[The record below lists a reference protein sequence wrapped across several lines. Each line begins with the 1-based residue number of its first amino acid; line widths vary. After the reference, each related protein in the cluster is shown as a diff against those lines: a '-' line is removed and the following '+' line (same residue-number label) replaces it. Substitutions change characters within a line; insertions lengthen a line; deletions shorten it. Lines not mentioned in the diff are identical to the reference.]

1 MLASLDDVDVVI
13 LRSQERLSR
22 DLAIW
27 TMCSAAFRKA
37 EVRVET
43 FNGPLDLQSPQGEF
57 FSDLMAVVGKY
68 EKRQRARSAGH
79 FSGACSTT
87 QRHQTWSRSEA
98 EHVVAAYAGH
108 EALLEVE
115 RVVLADRAPT
125 RARVSRAGRRVDG
138 LPAPGSPAGGA
149 GSPRRGR
156 PPRRAPR
163 ARCAPSAGDL
173 RAAHA
178 GLRCRGR
185 R

>member
-1 MLASLDDVDVVI
+1 MSSEVDPAALIPGAGLSTGSIGPVRLPHSGGMEQCGTLAHG
-13 LRSQERLSR
+13 RLVLVPCASHGPRRRDSR
-22 DLAIW
+22 
-27 TMCSAAFRKA
+27 CSI
-37 EVRVET
+37 
-43 FNGPLDLQSPQGEF
+43 S
-57 FSDLMAVVGKY
+57 
-68 EKRQRARSAGH
+68 KRQRARSAGH

-98 EHVVAAYAGH
+98 EHVVAAHAGH

-163 ARCAPSAGDL
+163 ARCARSAGDL

-178 GLRCRGR
+178 GLRSRGR